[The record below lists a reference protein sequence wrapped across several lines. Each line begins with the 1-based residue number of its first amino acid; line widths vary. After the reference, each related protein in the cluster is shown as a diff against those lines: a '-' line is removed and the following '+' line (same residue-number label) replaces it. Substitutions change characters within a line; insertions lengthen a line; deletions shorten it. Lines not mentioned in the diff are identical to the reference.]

1 MDNKKRKYFIQIIS
15 SIISVFAVIVS
26 IFAINGK
33 QLENMHSYITT
44 IIICISASIIVE
56 VLFYFIQR
64 TMNSSKKETYKLDKL
79 IRYSKKRKEL
89 EEEISLLT
97 RELMHSDLSEYLN
110 VNRLV
115 FEGQNIIGNN
125 KSINYK
131 VFLKQFGLL
140 NDNIEIRKNSA
151 VFLTPFTEEGE
162 HLFRDCQK
170 ILSNVDIFLQRTDNY
185 VEKEDIMMNIVSLV
199 VQSEIVIVNI
209 NGRNPNVYYEL
220 GIAHAIGKPTI
231 LLSETKFESDDIAF
245 DLRQK
250 RIIMYSSMQDLEQ
263 QLLYQ
268 ISRLK
273 NKVD

>member
-56 VLFYFIQR
+56 VLSYFIHR

-79 IRYSKKRKEL
+79 IRYSKKREEL

-115 FEGQNIIGNN
+115 FEGQNIIGNS

-185 VEKEDIMMNIVSLV
+185 VEKEDIMMNIVSLI

>member
-1 MDNKKRKYFIQIIS
+1 M
-15 SIISVFAVIVS
+15 
-26 IFAINGK
+26 
-33 QLENMHSYITT
+33 
-44 IIICISASIIVE
+44 
-56 VLFYFIQR
+56 
-64 TMNSSKKETYKLDKL
+64 
-79 IRYSKKRKEL
+79 
-89 EEEISLLT
+89 
-97 RELMHSDLSEYLN
+97 
-110 VNRLV
+110 
-115 FEGQNIIGNN
+115 
-125 KSINYK
+125 
-131 VFLKQFGLL
+131 
-140 NDNIEIRKNSA
+140 
-151 VFLTPFTEEGE
+151 
-162 HLFRDCQK
+162 
-170 ILSNVDIFLQRTDNY
+170 QRTDNY
-185 VEKEDIMMNIVSLV
+185 VEKEDIMMNIVSLI

>member
-1 MDNKKRKYFIQIIS
+1 MDDRKRKYFIQIIS
-15 SIISVFAVIVS
+15 FTISVLAVVISMVTVS
-26 IFAINGK
+26 QKELKNLDTFI
-33 QLENMHSYITT
+33 T
-44 IIICISASIIVE
+44 IIICISASIMVE
-56 VLFYFIQR
+56 VIFYIIKR
-64 TMNSSKKETYKLDKL
+64 AVNSSKKETYKLDKL

-97 RELMHSDLSEYLN
+97 RELMHSNLSEYLN

-151 VFLTPFTEEGE
+151 VFLTPFNEEGE

-185 VEKEDIMMNIVSLV
+185 VEKEDIMMNIVSLI

-209 NGRNPNVYYEL
+209 NGRNSNVYYEL

-268 ISRLK
+268 ISRLR

>member
-33 QLENMHSYITT
+33 QLENIHSYITT

-56 VLFYFIQR
+56 VLSYFIHR

-79 IRYSKKRKEL
+79 IRYSKKREEL

-115 FEGQNIIGNN
+115 FEGQNIIGNS

-131 VFLKQFGLL
+131 MFLKQFGLL

-185 VEKEDIMMNIVSLV
+185 VEKEDIMMNIVSLI
-199 VQSEIVIVNI
+199 VQTEIYIVNI
-209 NGRNPNVYYEL
+209 NGRKPKLYYEL

>member
-44 IIICISASIIVE
+44 IIIGISASIIVE

-185 VEKEDIMMNIVSLV
+185 VEKEDIMMNIVSLI

>member
-33 QLENMHSYITT
+33 QLENIHSYITT

-56 VLFYFIQR
+56 VLSYFIHR

-79 IRYSKKRKEL
+79 IRYSKKREEL

-115 FEGQNIIGNN
+115 FEGQNIIGNS

-185 VEKEDIMMNIVSLV
+185 VEKEDIMMNIVSLI

>member
-33 QLENMHSYITT
+33 QLENIHFYITT

-56 VLFYFIQR
+56 VLSYFIHR

-79 IRYSKKRKEL
+79 IRYSKKREEL

-115 FEGQNIIGNN
+115 FEGQNIIGNS

-185 VEKEDIMMNIVSLV
+185 VEKEDIMMNIVSLI

>member
-33 QLENMHSYITT
+33 QLENIHSYITT

-56 VLFYFIQR
+56 VLSYFIHR

-79 IRYSKKRKEL
+79 IRYSKKREEL

-97 RELMHSDLSEYLN
+97 RELMHSDLLEYLN

-115 FEGQNIIGNN
+115 FEGQNIIGNS

-185 VEKEDIMMNIVSLV
+185 VEKEDIMMNIVSLI

>member
-97 RELMHSDLSEYLN
+97 RELMHSDLSE
-110 VNRLV
+110 
-115 FEGQNIIGNN
+115 
-125 KSINYK
+125 
-131 VFLKQFGLL
+131 
-140 NDNIEIRKNSA
+140 
-151 VFLTPFTEEGE
+151 
-162 HLFRDCQK
+162 
-170 ILSNVDIFLQRTDNY
+170 
-185 VEKEDIMMNIVSLV
+185 
-199 VQSEIVIVNI
+199 
-209 NGRNPNVYYEL
+209 
-220 GIAHAIGKPTI
+220 
-231 LLSETKFESDDIAF
+231 
-245 DLRQK
+245 
-250 RIIMYSSMQDLEQ
+250 
-263 QLLYQ
+263 
-268 ISRLK
+268 
-273 NKVD
+273 

>member
-15 SIISVFAVIVS
+15 SIISVFVVIVS

-185 VEKEDIMMNIVSLV
+185 VEKEDIMMNIVSLI

>member
-1 MDNKKRKYFIQIIS
+1 MDNKQRKYFIQIIS
-15 SIISVFAVIVS
+15 LIISVFAVIVS
-26 IFAINGK
+26 IFEINRK
-33 QLENMHSYITT
+33 QLEDIKYYT
-44 IIICISASIIVE
+44 IIICISVSIIAE
-56 VLFYFIQR
+56 VLSYFILR
-64 TMNSSKKETYKLDKL
+64 TINSSEKETSKLDQL

-97 RELMHSDLSEYLN
+97 RELMQSDLSEYLN

-151 VFLTPFTEEGE
+151 VFLTPFNEEGE
-162 HLFRDCQK
+162 YLFRDCQK

-231 LLSETKFESDDIAF
+231 LLSETKFESNDIAF

-250 RIIMYSSMQDLEQ
+250 RIITYSSMHDLEQ

>member
-15 SIISVFAVIVS
+15 SIISVFAVSVS

-33 QLENMHSYITT
+33 QLENIHFYITT

-185 VEKEDIMMNIVSLV
+185 VEKEDIMMNIVSLI

>member
-110 VNRLV
+110 VNRFV

-185 VEKEDIMMNIVSLV
+185 VEKEDIMMNIVSLI

>member
-33 QLENMHSYITT
+33 QLENIHSYITT

-56 VLFYFIQR
+56 VLSYFIHR

-79 IRYSKKRKEL
+79 IRYSKKREEL

-185 VEKEDIMMNIVSLV
+185 VEKEDIMMNIVSLI

>member
-185 VEKEDIMMNIVSLV
+185 VEKEDIMMNIVSLI

-263 QLLYQ
+263 PN
-268 ISRLK
+268 R
-273 NKVD
+273 

>member
-185 VEKEDIMMNIVSLV
+185 VEKEDIMMNIVSLI

-273 NKVD
+273 NKID

>member
-33 QLENMHSYITT
+33 QLENIHSYITT

-56 VLFYFIQR
+56 VLSYFIHR

-79 IRYSKKRKEL
+79 IRYSKKREEL

-115 FEGQNIIGNN
+115 FEGQNIIGNS

-131 VFLKQFGLL
+131 MFLKQFGLL

-185 VEKEDIMMNIVSLV
+185 VEKEDIMMNIVSLI

>member
-115 FEGQNIIGNN
+115 FEG
-125 KSINYK
+125 
-131 VFLKQFGLL
+131 
-140 NDNIEIRKNSA
+140 
-151 VFLTPFTEEGE
+151 
-162 HLFRDCQK
+162 
-170 ILSNVDIFLQRTDNY
+170 
-185 VEKEDIMMNIVSLV
+185 
-199 VQSEIVIVNI
+199 
-209 NGRNPNVYYEL
+209 
-220 GIAHAIGKPTI
+220 TI
-231 LLSETKFESDDIAF
+231 LKYG
-245 DLRQK
+245 
-250 RIIMYSSMQDLEQ
+250 RIVRYF
-263 QLLYQ
+263 
-268 ISRLK
+268 
-273 NKVD
+273 

>member
-185 VEKEDIMMNIVSLV
+185 VEKEDIMMNIVSLI